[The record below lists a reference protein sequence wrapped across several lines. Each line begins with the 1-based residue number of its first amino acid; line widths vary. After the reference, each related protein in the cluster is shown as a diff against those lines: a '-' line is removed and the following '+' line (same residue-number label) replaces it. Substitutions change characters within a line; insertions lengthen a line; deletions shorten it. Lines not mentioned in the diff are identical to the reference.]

1 VNKISAWLGGISA
14 LLAVSLLA
22 FLVKKSLPIN
32 SEEHQRYLQA
42 LQYQDEENILLGEE
56 IIQSKY
62 EIVDSYNILSDRLTN
77 LQDNNKKI
85 QNIPDLLESKD
96 LKLLQKN
103 LQEYSQKLDE
113 QERLISQF
121 KTENAVIKNSLGYLP
136 VLLNDL
142 HKNLQFQTSDRKLFE
157 AINEILHNLILY
169 NNTSDRHLVPVISY
183 LCLYLHFSNY
193 HYNRLFNYQQS
204 Q

>member
-1 VNKISAWLGGISA
+1 MNKISAWLGGISA